1 MHDTYRTGTCRP
13 KVQISMT
20 DKDIIQRVADI
31 LGVKSFWTRQP
42 ARPGWKVSYQLT
54 VNGQR
59 AVDLM
64 MRIRPM
70 MGERRREQIDAAV
83 SGWAPRKIKNAP
95 RDKEILSRRQ
105 AGESYSA
112 IGRAMEL
119 SPQLVRGV
127 VWRAERREVS

>member
-1 MHDTYRTGTCRP
+1 
-13 KVQISMT
+13 MT

-31 LGVKSFWTRQP
+31 LGVRSLWTRQP
-42 ARPGWKVSYQLT
+42 ARPGWKVSYQLA

-95 RDKEILSRRQ
+95 RDKEILSRR
-105 AGESYSA
+105 
-112 IGRAMEL
+112 L
-119 SPQLVRGV
+119 SGGLWSCLLNWSVEWCGAPSVARS
-127 VWRAERREVS
+127 VSSDG